1 MAAVNAGDSMG
12 VAVEV
17 SSLEFNA
24 EDEEIFR
31 IISFSVFLQI
41 MSSTHAGC

>member
-1 MAAVNAGDSMG
+1 MAATNADDSLG

-24 EDEEIFR
+24 ENEDIFR
-31 IISFSVFLQI
+31 IIPFSVFLQI
-41 MSSTHAGC
+41 MSSTNAGY